1 MISIKS
7 KREIELLR
15 KAGYVTALAHEAVR
29 QAVKPGI
36 STLEL
41 DKIAEDVIRKNGG
54 RPAFKGYD
62 GFPASICASV
72 NEEVVHGIPNNT
84 PLKEGDIVSVDIG
97 VEIAGYYGDCAKT
110 HAVGKVSKAAED
122 LIRETRASFYEA
134 LMVCQVGRRLS
145 DIGHTVQSYAEAR
158 GYGVVRDLIG
168 HGVGT
173 ELHEDPPVPNYGLPG
188 KGPRLQ
194 VGMVIAIEPMITMG
208 DYRIITLD
216 DDWTVVTKD
225 RSLASHHEH
234 TIAILE
240 DGPRILTALE

>member
-1 MISIKS
+1 MITIKS
-7 KREIELLR
+7 RREIELLR
-15 KAGYVTALAHEAVR
+15 KAGYVTALAHQAVKE
-29 QAVKPGI
+29 AVKPGI
-36 STLEL
+36 STFEL
-41 DKIAEDVIRKNGG
+41 DKIAEEVITKNGG

-72 NEEVVHGIPNNT
+72 NEAVVHGIPNHQ

-97 VEIAGYYGDCAKT
+97 VELAGYYGDCAKT
-110 HAVGKVSKAAED
+110 HAVGKVSEKAQA
-122 LIRETRASFYEA
+122 LITDTRASFYAA
-134 LMVCQVGRRLS
+134 LPFCQPGRRLS
-145 DIGHTVQSYAEAR
+145 DIGHAVQSYAEQR

-208 DYRIITLD
+208 DYHIVMLD
-216 DDWTVVTKD
+216 DDWTIVTSD
-225 RSLASHHEH
+225 GSLASHHEH

-240 DGPRILTALE
+240 DGPRLLTALE